1 MGPPVKF
8 SIRPTSEN
16 YQFTGVQTAFDLGTF
31 SPAAK
36 SLLQFI
42 PLPNIPLT
50 STGQNFHFVTSDAS
64 NSDSIILRLVHNF
77 GSSTGP
83 MVLGPGGGGRNGPRQ
98 NNINFGLNWSRN
110 STNIVNPFPSLA

>member
-42 PLPNIPLT
+42 PLPNILLT

-77 GSSTGP
+77 GSATGP
-83 MVLGPGGGGRNGPRQ
+83 MVLWPGGGGRNRLRH
-98 NNINFGLNWSRN
+98 NNIKFGFHCTANCKE
-110 STNIVNPFPSLA
+110 